1 MTEQSVF
8 AVAVVAFLVA
18 IGLVVAGVAVLAG
31 LGWSLVSAGVLVG
44 GPAVCCVVV
53 LLRRGDRHAR

>member
-18 IGLVVAGVAVLAG
+18 ISLVVAGVAVLAG

-44 GPAVCCVVV
+44 APAVCCVVV
-53 LLRRGDRHAR
+53 LLRRGGRT